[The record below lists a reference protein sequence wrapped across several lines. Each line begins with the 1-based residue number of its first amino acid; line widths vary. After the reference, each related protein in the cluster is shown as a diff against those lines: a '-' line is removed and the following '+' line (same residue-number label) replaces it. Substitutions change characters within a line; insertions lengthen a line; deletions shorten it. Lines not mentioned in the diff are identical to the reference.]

1 MRDRRLTPAPGA
13 GASATDVRA
22 IFGELDD
29 ETIDAILA
37 TGASHAELIEAEAWL
52 GSSDAMGELE
62 KPMPTRVA
70 RVLAILDA
78 VAARDDDR
86 DQN

>member
-1 MRDRRLTPAPGA
+1 MTPAHGA
-13 GASATDVRA
+13 GANTADVRA
-22 IFGELDD
+22 IFGDLDD
-29 ETIDAILA
+29 ETVAAVLA
-37 TGASHAELIEAEAWL
+37 TGASHAELVEAEAWL
-52 GSSDAMGELE
+52 GAADAMGELE

>member
-1 MRDRRLTPAPGA
+1 MRDRRLTPTHGA

-22 IFGELDD
+22 IFGDLDD
-29 ETIDAILA
+29 ATVDAVLA
-37 TGASHAELIEAEAWL
+37 IGASHTELIEAEAWL
-52 GSSDAMGELE
+52 AAADAMGELE

-70 RVLAILDA
+70 RVLAILEA

-86 DQN
+86 G